1 MRLIAFATG
10 SALILLAQPALGR
23 EDDEPEPAK
32 PTQPLANRDVGAM
45 DVAKTPITDL
55 NIHKNEI
62 PQLLLD
68 AQASPYNTA
77 GLGRCSQIAAAVGE
91 FDAVL
96 GQDVDL
102 PANATPRVSPGR
114 VAQSV
119 VGSFIPFRGIV
130 RELSGANAQD
140 RALQYAIQSGL
151 ARRAFLKGYGEAKGC
166 RYPARSAT
174 RAEWNEQLAAA
185 RKPPEPESPASNAGD
200 SSAQVAD
207 SRQK

>member
-1 MRLIAFATG
+1 MRVLALAAA
-10 SALILLAQPALGR
+10 SALVFCATPALAR
-23 EDDEPEPAK
+23 EDEDPEPAK

-45 DVAKTPITDL
+45 DVARTPMTDL
-55 NIHKNEI
+55 NIRRDEI
-62 PQLLLD
+62 PKLLLD
-68 AQASPYNTA
+68 AQASPYRVA
-77 GLGRCSQIAAAVGE
+77 GLTRCSQIAAEVGE

-102 PANATPRVSPGR
+102 PATAGPRVSPGR

-151 ARRAFLKGYGEAKGC
+151 ARRAFLKGYGEARGC

-174 RAEWNEQLAAA
+174 RDEWNERLAAV
-185 RKPPEPESPASNAGD
+185 RKPPLPEPPVVD
-200 SSAQVAD
+200 SGAQVAD
-207 SRQK
+207 ARAK

>member
-1 MRLIAFATG
+1 V
-10 SALILLAQPALGR
+10 
-23 EDDEPEPAK
+23 DDEPEPAK

-45 DVAKTPITDL
+45 DVAKTPMTDL
-55 NIHKNEI
+55 NIRPDEI
-62 PQLLLD
+62 PKLLLD
-68 AQASPYNTA
+68 AQASPYGVA
-77 GLGRCSQIAAAVGE
+77 GLTRCSQIAAEVGE

-102 PANATPRVSPGR
+102 PAMAGPRVSPGR

-166 RYPARSAT
+166 LYPARSAT
-174 RAEWNEQLAAA
+174 RTEWNESLAAA
-185 RKPPEPESPASNAGD
+185 RKPPVPEPQPVD
-200 SSAQVAD
+200 SGRQVAD
-207 SRQK
+207 SRPE

>member
-1 MRLIAFATG
+1 MRLLALATAP
-10 SALILLAQPALGR
+10 ALALLVQPALAR
-23 EDDEPEPAK
+23 EDDDPEPAK

-45 DVAKTPITDL
+45 DVARTPMTDL
-55 NIHKNEI
+55 NIRRDEI
-62 PQLLLD
+62 PKLLLD
-68 AQASPYNTA
+68 AQASPYRVS
-77 GLGRCSQIAAAVGE
+77 GLTRCSQIAAEVGE

-102 PANATPRVSPGR
+102 PAEAGRRVSPGR

-174 RAEWNEQLAAA
+174 RDEWNERLAAA
-185 RKPPEPESPASNAGD
+185 RKPPLPEPKVAD
-200 SSAQVAD
+200 SGAQVAD
-207 SRQK
+207 ARQK